1 MQLFIPRKKAIWRIP
16 SLTNYTR
23 KFMVS
28 ISEFLIG
35 RNRINL
41 FSRLIGAIE
50 IHLSLGG
57 LSRRQLLQVTFISI
71 VNLQK
76 SKTENN
82 KFGIRNRIQIIFYE
96 PPGFSGFLPASYL
109 NICVILCK
117 AIQRNMCYLFCIC
130 WYALQWNLFATFP
143 QFCLFFN
150 ILIKIQIFSK
160 MIRWGNLDIY
170 SALFLF

>member
-1 MQLFIPRKKAIWRIP
+1 
-16 SLTNYTR
+16 
-23 KFMVS
+23 MVS

-82 KFGIRNRIQIIFYE
+82 KFGIRNRIKIIFYE

-109 NICVILCK
+109 NI
-117 AIQRNMCYLFCIC
+117 
-130 WYALQWNLFATFP
+130 
-143 QFCLFFN
+143 
-150 ILIKIQIFSK
+150 
-160 MIRWGNLDIY
+160 
-170 SALFLF
+170 

>member
-1 MQLFIPRKKAIWRIP
+1 M
-16 SLTNYTR
+16 TNYTR

-28 ISEFLIG
+28 ISEFELTNIKTHQSKK
-35 RNRINL
+35 NL

-82 KFGIRNRIQIIFYE
+82 KFGIRNRI
-96 PPGFSGFLPASYL
+96 
-109 NICVILCK
+109 
-117 AIQRNMCYLFCIC
+117 
-130 WYALQWNLFATFP
+130 
-143 QFCLFFN
+143 
-150 ILIKIQIFSK
+150 
-160 MIRWGNLDIY
+160 
-170 SALFLF
+170 

>member
-28 ISEFLIG
+28 ISEFELVNIK
-35 RNRINL
+35 NHL

-82 KFGIRNRIQIIFYE
+82 KFGIRNRIQIDQTFRD
-96 PPGFSGFLPASYL
+96 PGTKTNRIGSVCPSLGPLGSKKSSTSSVQGHANFRNLGPTPTMTIIQNQDRRSDQFGPSQYL
-109 NICVILCK
+109 NI
-117 AIQRNMCYLFCIC
+117 
-130 WYALQWNLFATFP
+130 
-143 QFCLFFN
+143 
-150 ILIKIQIFSK
+150 
-160 MIRWGNLDIY
+160 
-170 SALFLF
+170 